1 MSRKTI
7 MNPLIAIEEN
17 CTMLKEAGAD
27 NKTINYFLLE
37 AIAELEGEIETTLIN
52 EFSITDFLGGVGG
65 TIKGGLGI
73 IGDSV
78 KEKIT
83 RFILDKFGIADGWIK
98 EIIVKFVG
106 NLTIRECISLV
117 RGDLDCDVIMT
128 KSAQTMAEVVAEK
141 YLINPLVQGSESGVN
156 PGSTK
161 ASKDSQIGE
170 LLRGI
175 IRNALSGSDED
186 SPLPKLLKPHMKPI
200 CDFFDETSDSI
211 KGALMQENFHREL
224 ININSQ
230 KVIKEGFQKRMKVR
244 LKKSMKTILDGGRK
258 DLVKYGKPWNQ
269 GRQKYSN
276 AFAANEITSMAAGI
290 EGAPMTLKNKE
301 ENTK

>member
-1 MSRKTI
+1 MSNEII

-27 NKTINYFLLE
+27 NQTINYFLLE
-37 AIAELEGEIETTLIN
+37 ALAELEGELETALLN

-65 TIKGGLGI
+65 AIKGGLGI
-73 IGDSV
+73 IGDSI

-83 RFILDKFGIADGWIK
+83 RFILDMFGIADGWIK

-117 RGDLDCDVIMT
+117 RGNLDCDVIMT

-141 YLINPLVQGSESGVN
+141 YLINPLVQDSGGVN
-156 PGSTK
+156 PASTK
-161 ASKDSQIGE
+161 AGKDAQIAE
-170 LLRGI
+170 LFRGI
-175 IRNALSGSDED
+175 IRNALSGSDAD
-186 SPLPKLLKPHMKPI
+186 SPLPRLLKPHMKPI
-200 CDFFDETSDSI
+200 CDFFDEAAGGV
-211 KGALMQENFHREL
+211 KKALMQENFHREL
-224 ININSQ
+224 IEINLQ
-230 KVIKEGFQKRMKVR
+230 KKPIKENFQKRMKVR

-258 DLVKYGKPWNQ
+258 DLVKYGKPWSQ

-276 AFAANEITSMAAGI
+276 AFAANEVTSVTGI
-290 EGAPMTLKNKE
+290 EGAPMTLKDKQENK
-301 ENTK
+301 K

>member
-1 MSRKTI
+1 MSNKII

-17 CTMLKEAGAD
+17 CTMLKEAGASRQ
-27 NKTINYFLLE
+27 TINYFLLE
-37 AIAELEGEIETTLIN
+37 AMAELEGELDAALVN
-52 EFSITDFLGGVGG
+52 ENVITDFLGGLGG
-65 TIKGGLGI
+65 AIKGGLGI

-83 RFILDKFGIADGWIK
+83 RFILDTFGIADGWIK

-117 RGDLDCDVIMT
+117 RGNLDCDTIMT

-141 YLINPLVQGSESGVN
+141 YLITPLVQDSGGVN
-156 PGSTK
+156 PNSVK
-161 ASKDSQIGE
+161 ASKDSQIAD
-170 LLRGI
+170 LFRGI
-175 IRNALSGSDED
+175 VRNALSGSDED
-186 SPLPKLLKPHMKPI
+186 SPLPRLLKPHMKPV
-200 CDFFDETSDSI
+200 CDFFDEASESV

-224 ININSQ
+224 IEINSQ
-230 KVIKEGFQKRMKVR
+230 KKVVKEGFQKRMKVR

-276 AFAANEITSMAAGI
+276 AFAANETTSMAAGI
-290 EGAPMTLKNKE
+290 EGAPMTLNDKE
-301 ENTK
+301 ENKK